1 MSTAPGFKTILYAC
15 EQKEALV
22 LWRSGL
28 DTKQIATKMN
38 AEEYAV
44 YNGLHEIREF
54 YREAAEVENK
64 YGLRLVPL

>member
-15 EQKEALV
+15 EQKEALA

-28 DTKQIATKMN
+28 DTKQIATRMN

-44 YNGLHEIREF
+44 YNGLHEIREV
-54 YREAAEVENK
+54 YRKVRDLEKSE
-64 YGLRLVPL
+64 